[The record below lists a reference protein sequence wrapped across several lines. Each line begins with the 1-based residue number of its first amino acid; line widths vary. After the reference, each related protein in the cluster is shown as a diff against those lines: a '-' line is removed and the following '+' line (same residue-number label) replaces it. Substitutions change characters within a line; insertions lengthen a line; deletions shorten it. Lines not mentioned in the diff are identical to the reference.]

1 MKLHSLGQFEVNS
14 GEIIISDPCYD
25 AEGQGLPAIK
35 GTWNAYMLKATLQT
49 GWGEDN
55 RCAFLFAHLA
65 SAPVEYDDA
74 VWLPLETGTGVDSGQ
89 AGIFDAK
96 FYRNESVVTETI
108 ENPLTGENRWYDL
121 CCSRTLSEVG
131 AGTIPY
137 GCVSS
142 SGWGDGFYPAFGVY
156 KGKQLVA
163 IALHFQVVFGLMPAM
178 SGFEK
183 NIAKLMKDN
192 NLKLLPKFVNQAL
205 ADTAHKSFDAEGF
218 VPDLAITQPSY
229 AHFNDLFFVR
239 AAQYTKKQDFLCY
252 FIENLPNAGQ
262 FLDIEFFIDN
272 KQVELLSKIQKF
284 IPTIDNMGVLNA
296 LFYLRDEEVAL
307 QLSKVL
313 VEIGINPNPAS
324 RFNWEE
330 PFIFKL
336 FNNNDFQPALA
347 EFWLKQGVNPNAT
360 HEEKT
365 VWQHTTLA
373 DTQLELLSKY
383 TDLGEL
389 KPVKK
394 STRGRKKKAE
404 NVTEPA
410 QENNVAEQNAEVEL
424 ANDEKL
430 RFSEFVNTELA
441 NQELA
446 AQKVA
451 QELDK
456 LKQEVSDILQ
466 EIIIS
471 PKSKK
476 AKKGKKSKK
485 DPKAKGKK
493 AKKDPKAKGKKAK
506 KDPKAKGKKAKKD
519 LKTKGKKSNSKNL
532 KKYPK
537 KVLLKKGNFKN
548 MEAKVLDS
556 DGKFYLVEI
565 DLFGTAHQQEVR
577 IKNTE
582 ILKK

>member
-1 MKLHSLGQFEVNS
+1 
-14 GEIIISDPCYD
+14 
-25 AEGQGLPAIK
+25 
-35 GTWNAYMLKATLQT
+35 
-49 GWGEDN
+49 
-55 RCAFLFAHLA
+55 
-65 SAPVEYDDA
+65 
-74 VWLPLETGTGVDSGQ
+74 
-89 AGIFDAK
+89 
-96 FYRNESVVTETI
+96 
-108 ENPLTGENRWYDL
+108 
-121 CCSRTLSEVG
+121 
-131 AGTIPY
+131 
-137 GCVSS
+137 
-142 SGWGDGFYPAFGVY
+142 
-156 KGKQLVA
+156 
-163 IALHFQVVFGLMPAM
+163 
-178 SGFEK
+178 
-183 NIAKLMKDN
+183 
-192 NLKLLPKFVNQAL
+192 
-205 ADTAHKSFDAEGF
+205 
-218 VPDLAITQPSY
+218 
-229 AHFNDLFFVR
+229 
-239 AAQYTKKQDFLCY
+239 
-252 FIENLPNAGQ
+252 
-262 FLDIEFFIDN
+262 
-272 KQVELLSKIQKF
+272 
-284 IPTIDNMGVLNA
+284 
-296 LFYLRDEEVAL
+296 
-307 QLSKVL
+307 
-313 VEIGINPNPAS
+313 
-324 RFNWEE
+324 
-330 PFIFKL
+330 
-336 FNNNDFQPALA
+336 
-347 EFWLKQGVNPNAT
+347 
-360 HEEKT
+360 
-365 VWQHTTLA
+365 
-373 DTQLELLSKY
+373 
-383 TDLGEL
+383 L

-446 AQKVA
+446 AQEAA

-456 LKQEVSDILQ
+456 LKKEVSDILQ

-485 DPKAKGKK
+485 DPKTKGKK
-493 AKKDPKAKGKKAK
+493 AKKDLKT
-506 KDPKAKGKKAKKD
+506 KGKKAKKD